1 MNDDP
6 KNFFIFSLVA
16 IPSSIIFILFFL
28 EAIKA
33 T

>member
-6 KNFFIFSLVA
+6 NFFIYMLVLV
-16 IPSSIIFILFFL
+16 PSIIIFILFL
-28 EAIKA
+28 VEAISS